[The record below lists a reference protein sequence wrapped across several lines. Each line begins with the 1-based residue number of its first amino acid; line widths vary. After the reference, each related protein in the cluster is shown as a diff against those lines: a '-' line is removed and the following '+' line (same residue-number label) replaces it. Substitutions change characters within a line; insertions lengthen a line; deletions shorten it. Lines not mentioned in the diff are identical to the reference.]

1 VLVFE
6 VLALV
11 FAVEVVM
18 PSLVFLKDAATSSSL
33 TVLLL
38 YIVSILDDVWWEEE
52 RPWVADVVVEV
63 VGVVVEAV
71 VVVVVG
77 AVMPPLLCPTL
88 ALCCGLFALPSVN
101 VAVVARRLLTA
112 RSVVFVVVLPL
123 VSTLRPGGGDVADL
137 SVDVVLVE
145 AAFWLLLPLPL
156 PRPFLFLSADG
167 IVLLQK
173 KTKPSNNQFVFD
185 VEAKS
190 FRRVG
195 WWWWGG
201 GGVGWWWGGGGILV
215 VR

>member
-1 VLVFE
+1 MLVFE

-71 VVVVVG
+71 AVAVVG
-77 AVMPPLLCPTL
+77 AVMLPLLCLTL
-88 ALCCGLFALPSVN
+88 ALCCGLFVLPSVN
-101 VAVVARRLLTA
+101 VAVVARTLLTA
-112 RSVVFVVVLPL
+112 RSVVFFVVLPL

-145 AAFWLLLPLPL
+145 AALWLLLPLPL

-173 KTKPSNNQFVFD
+173 KTKPTEQSNCF
-185 VEAKS
+185 
-190 FRRVG
+190 
-195 WWWWGG
+195 
-201 GGVGWWWGGGGILV
+201 
-215 VR
+215 